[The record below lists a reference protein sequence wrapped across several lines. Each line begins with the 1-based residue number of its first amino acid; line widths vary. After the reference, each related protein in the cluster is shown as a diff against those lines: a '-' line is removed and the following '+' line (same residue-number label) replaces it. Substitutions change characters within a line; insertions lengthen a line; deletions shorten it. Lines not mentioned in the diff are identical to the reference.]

1 MRSMQLEKLP
11 VGRFPGQIRTV
22 LDPRKLNRLRL
33 QRSYTL
39 ITSTKRTIRSVSFT
53 PLESPG
59 LCAVDLL
66 LAILSCPPA
75 FVSTINF
82 LYLLYPHLCAL
93 RFVIFESVRP
103 FSERRWSGFS
113 PSLLVQSRQSTT
125 QCYRDL
131 QVIVFAIVQLTRFSV
146 TFLDLSLRHRVNRSE
161 LQCTMPWDMEPF
173 VAGLPEADRKK
184 LLSALC
190 RLSARAPIEA
200 AEAYLNLR
208 PYKEHRGFVYAHL
221 RPNWEVLED
230 APNVPLDELDWVDV
244 KVGQAENMEN
254 RQLDYEADCVDE
266 PIHWAF
272 CYQTSRPKLIERLTH
287 LTLWEMGA
295 KRVPYVCRGCGV
307 RHREHFSE
315 AMSGGLEVV
324 AAIIEYWMRRIGE
337 QPTRIPL
344 DLD

>member
-59 LCAVDLL
+59 LCAVDRRNLL
-66 LAILSCPPA
+66 FCELEFAPELC
-75 FVSTINF
+75 VSGCN
-82 LYLLYPHLCAL
+82 HEVRDL
-93 RFVIFESVRP
+93 RVRAAVFRTP
-103 FSERRWSGFS
+103 LVGLQPITPKFF
-113 PSLLVQSRQSTT
+113 VQSRQSTT

-131 QVIVFAIVQLTRFSV
+131 QVIVFAIVQLTQFSV